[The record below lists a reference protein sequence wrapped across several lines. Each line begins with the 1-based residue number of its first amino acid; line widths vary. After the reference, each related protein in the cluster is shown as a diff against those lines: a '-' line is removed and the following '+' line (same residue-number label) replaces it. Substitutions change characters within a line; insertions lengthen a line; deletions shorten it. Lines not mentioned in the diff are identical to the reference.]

1 MKKCPGIP
9 VAYPDP
15 DVPIAANRSLP
26 GRPTKRHRHTD
37 ADWEICY
44 LERGE
49 ADYCVGDRPLRLAA
63 GDVVII
69 RPHDCHECL
78 SWTGERHT
86 VMFRETLL
94 DAMPIRVRC
103 TRKGIAVE
111 GTPFPATF
119 SVARPQRPA
128 MAYVFDRIHQEIF
141 AKDDTKLAMS
151 TALLAQLLLEL
162 ARSAKT
168 AGEHEPE
175 AVSPVARETIE
186 GLCDEVRG
194 SLDELWTLDELV
206 RRSGYSATQLTVL
219 FNHVTGMSPC
229 HWLSQERVQRACELL
244 AQTEMNAGQV
254 GCEVGFG
261 SRSQFHRAFRELVG
275 TTPIRYQSIVRHEER
290 P

>member
-1 MKKCPGIP
+1 MTKCPGIP

-26 GRPTKRHRHTD
+26 GRATKRHHHTD
-37 ADWEICY
+37 ADWEIGY
-44 LERGE
+44 VDKGE
-49 ADYCVGDRPLRLAA
+49 AEYHVAGRPFRLAA

-69 RPHDCHECL
+69 RPDDCHEC
-78 SWTGERHT
+78 SAWSGERHT

-94 DAMPIRVRC
+94 DAMPVRVRC
-103 TRKGIAVE
+103 SRRAIAVG
-111 GTPFPATF
+111 GTQFPATF
-119 SVARPQRPA
+119 SVARSQRPA
-128 MAYVFDRIHQEIF
+128 MVYVFDRLHQEIF
-141 AKDDTKLAMS
+141 AKDDTKLAMC

-162 ARSAKT
+162 ARSAKA
-168 AGEHEPE
+168 AGEREPE
-175 AVSPVARETIE
+175 AVSPLARATIE
-186 GLCDEVRG
+186 RLCDEVRG

-244 AQTEMNAGQV
+244 AQTDMNAAQV
-254 GCEVGFG
+254 AGEVGFG
-261 SRSQFHRAFRELVG
+261 SRSQFHRAFHQFVG
-275 TTPIRYQSIVRHEER
+275 TTPIRYQSIVRHEEK